1 MTEQK
6 PKTENEITLDLIS
19 KSEEE
24 FEKKLTYIG
33 AGALLLSLTFIDK
46 IISLESSYYIG
57 FLISGW
63 ATLTLSLLSNLM
75 SHLLAKIQFRKV
87 QSELRKG
94 IPYEIRLKKYKK
106 RILFTESVNWL
117 SVISLVVG
125 ICLIIMFASANA
137 LNSAEKNKESNVK
150 DTLNVRILST

>member
-87 QSELRKG
+87 QSEL
-94 IPYEIRLKKYKK
+94 
-106 RILFTESVNWL
+106 
-117 SVISLVVG
+117 
-125 ICLIIMFASANA
+125 
-137 LNSAEKNKESNVK
+137 SN
-150 DTLNVRILST
+150 